1 MSNIFEFNGYIPVI
15 DSTAFIHPTA
25 SIIGNVI
32 IGKNV
37 FIGPG
42 ASLRGDIGQIIIEDN
57 SNVQDNC
64 TIHMFPGAS
73 VILKEYSHIGHNAV
87 IHGAYIG
94 YNVLVGMGSVVMDN
108 SKIGDHSIVGA
119 LTFVPENMQIP
130 ERKIAVGN
138 PARIIKDVPEKMSEW
153 KKLGTEVYIQIAKD
167 SLLSFKE
174 CEPLLAVPENR
185 KIQPSTLKT
194 WKEFK
199 EE

>member
-1 MSNIFEFNGYIPVI
+1 MSNVFEFNGYIPVI
-15 DSTAFIHPTA
+15 DSSAFIHPTA
-25 SIIGNVI
+25 SIIGNVV

-42 ASLRGDIGQIIIEDN
+42 ASLRGDIGEIIIEDN
-57 SNVQDNC
+57 CNVQDNC

-73 VILKEYSHIGHNAV
+73 VILKEYAHIGHNAV
-87 IHGAYIG
+87 IHGAYVG
-94 YNVLVGMGSVVMDN
+94 YNVLVGMSSVVMDN

-119 LTFVPENMQIP
+119 LTFVPENMEIP
-130 ERKIAVGN
+130 ERKIVVGN
-138 PARIIKDVPEKMSEW
+138 PARIIKDVPEKMSDW
-153 KKLGTEVYIQIAKD
+153 KKLGTEVYIHIAKD
-167 SLLSFKE
+167 ALFTLKE
-174 CEPLLAVPENR
+174 CEPLFAVPKNR